1 MGWVLSSET
10 FFLVAGVCYLAM
22 VCVEAMLSAVG
33 SDEACAEKSGSSE
46 RTCSD
51 ECMSSS
57 TSTTFVVAF
66 LAGGF
71 LNLER
76 ICGLPVP

>member
-1 MGWVLSSET
+1 VLSSET
-10 FFLVAGVCYLAM
+10 FFLVAGVFYLAM
-22 VCVEAMLSAVG
+22 VCVETMLAVG
-33 SDEACAEKSGSSE
+33 DEACAELKSGSSE

-51 ECMSSS
+51 ECASSS

-76 ICGLPVP
+76 ISGLPVP